1 MHMCLLTPS
10 FPPMVDGGVAI
21 STGRLVQC
29 LLRRGHQITVVT
41 TAPPAP
47 PHQSTWDWPIYS
59 PLLET
64 REGQGGDTVPGGR
77 GMTVH
82 YGLVENPIRATSSVE
97 SLCTW
102 AQARHQQHPFDVILA
117 YFVYPAG
124 YLATVLGEALR
135 VPVVCSCRGNDI
147 SKDMFITPEIIAAVL
162 THSTRLI
169 FVSHSLLH
177 MADTLVPCRAKATVV
192 ANTVDSMLFAPDD
205 TATRTPYGVVVVGTS
220 GLIRWKKGID
230 LFLPLISTLCTMHDV
245 QILVAGYSLDAAID
259 QQITDFLE
267 RHNLRQRLEMTG
279 PLPHQQM
286 VHALRHMDLYVN
298 TSYQE
303 GMPNGV
309 LEAMACALP
318 VVATAADGTP
328 DLVQDGVT
336 GYLCPMGDLDALVAG
351 CRRLITQPNVRRR
364 LGQAGRRR
372 VQQHFQPD
380 QEAIAV
386 ETVLRLATGEK
397 GAAPR

>member
-29 LLRRGHQITVVT
+29 LLQRGHQITVVT
-41 TAPPAP
+41 AAPLA
-47 PHQSTWDWPIYS
+47 H
-59 PLLET
+59 
-64 REGQGGDTVPGGR
+64 PGGSP
-77 GMTVH
+77 GMPPGVVHPGIALH
-82 YGLVENPIRATSSVE
+82 YGLVEDPLRAAPAVE
-97 SLCTW
+97 ALRVW
-102 AQARHQQHPFDVILA
+102 VQAQHQREPFDVILA

-124 YLATVLGEALR
+124 YLATVLGELLG

-147 SKDMFITPEIIAAVL
+147 SKEMFITPEIIAAVL
-162 THSTRLI
+162 TRSTRLI
-169 FVSHSLLH
+169 FVSASLLH

-192 ANTVDSMLFAPDD
+192 ANAVDSTLFTPDASARLAAPR
-205 TATRTPYGVVVVGTS
+205 AVVVGTS

-230 LFLPLISTLCTMHDV
+230 LFLPLIRTLCAMHDV
-245 QILVAGYSLDAAID
+245 QILVAGYGLDAAID
-259 QQITDFLE
+259 QHITDFLE
-267 RHNLRQRLEMTG
+267 RYNLRQQIEITG

-286 VHALRHMDLYVN
+286 VHALRRMALYVN

-318 VVATAADGTP
+318 VVATDADGTP

-336 GYLCPMGDLDALVAG
+336 GYLCPMGALDALVAR
-351 CRRLITQPNVRRR
+351 CRTLITQPTLRQRM
-364 LGQAGRRR
+364 GQAGRLR

-386 ETVLRLATGEK
+386 ETVLRLAYRERRE
-397 GAAPR
+397 AL

>member
-1 MHMCLLTPS
+1 MHICLLTPS

-21 STGRLVQC
+21 STGRLVQR

-41 TAPPAP
+41 AAPPA
-47 PHQSTWDWPIYS
+47 H
-59 PLLET
+59 
-64 REGQGGDTVPGGR
+64 PGGSP
-77 GMTVH
+77 GMPPGVVQPGMALH
-82 YGLVENPIRATSSVE
+82 YGLVEDPLRAAPAVE
-97 SLCTW
+97 ALRVW
-102 AQARHQQHPFDVILA
+102 AQAQHQRKPFEVILA
-117 YFVYPAG
+117 YFIYPAG
-124 YLATVLGEALR
+124 YLATLLGEALD

-162 THSTRLI
+162 TRSTRLI
-169 FVSHSLLH
+169 FVSTSLLH

-192 ANTVDSMLFAPDD
+192 ANAVDSTLFTPD
-205 TATRTPYGVVVVGTS
+205 TSAIPAAHRAVVVGTS
-220 GLIRWKKGID
+220 GLMRWKKGID
-230 LFLPLISTLCTMHDV
+230 LFLPLIRTLCAVHEV
-245 QILVAGYSLDAAID
+245 QILIAGYGLDAAID
-259 QQITDFLE
+259 QHMTAFLE
-267 RHNLRQRLEMTG
+267 RYNLRQQLEITG

-286 VHALRHMDLYVN
+286 VHALRRMDLYVN

-318 VVATAADGTP
+318 VIATDADGTP

-336 GYLCPMGDLDALVAG
+336 GYLCPMGDLDALVAR
-351 CRRLITQPNVRRR
+351 CRTLITQPTLRQRM
-364 LGQAGRRR
+364 GQAGRRR

-386 ETVLRLATGEK
+386 ETVVQLACGERSERL
-397 GAAPR
+397 